1 MKQNTKNQS
10 IAEIISRRRENV
22 LVRQDGV
29 SLLLRILFLT
39 LAVWFLF
46 TRVFFITQASG
57 NAMFPAIKDGDLVIG
72 FRLQQDYAKNDV
84 VVCHINGQQY
94 IGRILARQGDTVM
107 LDESGKLRINGT
119 AQNGEILY
127 PTYAEEGLE
136 YPLTVPENHVFILGD
151 YRTQTV
157 DSRDFGPVPMEC
169 VAGKVITILRR
180 RGL

>member
-57 NAMFPAIKDGDLVIG
+57 NAMFPAIKDGDLVI
-72 FRLQQDYAKNDV
+72 ASA
-84 VVCHINGQQY
+84 CS
-94 IGRILARQGDTVM
+94 RIMPRM
-107 LDESGKLRINGT
+107 
-119 AQNGEILY
+119 
-127 PTYAEEGLE
+127 
-136 YPLTVPENHVFILGD
+136 
-151 YRTQTV
+151 
-157 DSRDFGPVPMEC
+157 MW
-169 VAGKVITILRR
+169 
-180 RGL
+180 